1 MDKLKIFIQLIR
13 EISLIKRIFGWS
25 KIKFASYEAYEE
37 FKKLE
42 NKVETLEVIKK
53 ELESLDTL
61 NNINEKNL
69 MELKTEVK
77 FLREKNEELINL
89 YQAY

>member
-53 ELESLDTL
+53 ELESLGTL

-77 FLREKNEELINL
+77 FFERKK
-89 YQAY
+89 